1 MAIEFP
7 QKQFSGYCKLE
18 QKKRPFITHCNN
30 PDKAVCCF
38 CHYGK
43 PTKDFEKEGKIPHYT
58 YYANLREEEDEFKR
72 NVEE

>member
-18 QKKRPFITHCNN
+18 KKRRPFVTHCNN

-38 CHYGK
+38 CSYGSDTKELEKGEEPITHYNYWA
-43 PTKDFEKEGKIPHYT
+43 EKK
-58 YYANLREEEDEFKR
+58 EEE
-72 NVEE
+72 EE